1 MKQTIARPSASPS
14 PMPLPPPASPLPLNM
29 GIRML
34 GTISEMDNLPPSPAD
49 FIEQSPLPPPPPPPL
64 MPSNIPPVPPLPNS
78 SIQSLV
84 MRPSTVSTTPTTKT
98 NSDSN
103 SLSSSQRDDVSVTSE
118 ISIQDER
125 PYIMRDLHS
134 DLLEKIKKGKSTLFS
149 FVLCFFFL
157 V

>member
-14 PMPLPPPASPLPLNM
+14 PPPLPPPAPPLPLNM

-34 GTISEMDNLPPSPAD
+34 RTISEIDNLPPSPAD
-49 FIEQSPLPPPPPPPL
+49 FIEQSPLPPPPPPSP
-64 MPSNIPPVPPLPNS
+64 MPSNIPPVPPSPNS

-84 MRPSTVSTTPTTKT
+84 MRPSTVSTPPTTET

-103 SLSSSQRDDVSVTSE
+103 SLLSSSQRDDVSVTSKT
-118 ISIQDER
+118 SIQDER

-134 DLLEKIKKGKSTLFS
+134 DLLEKIKKGKFTLFS
-149 FVLCFFFL
+149 FVLCFFL